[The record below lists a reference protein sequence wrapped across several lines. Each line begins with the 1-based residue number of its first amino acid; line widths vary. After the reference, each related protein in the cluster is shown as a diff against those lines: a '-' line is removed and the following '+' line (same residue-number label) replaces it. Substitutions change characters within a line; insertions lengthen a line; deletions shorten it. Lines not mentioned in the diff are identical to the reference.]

1 MNILLPTDTDV
12 AFVSMERASTEAT
25 FLFFI
30 ERIKDIPQLYFPV
43 LSEKGPYKNE
53 QN

>member
-12 AFVSMERASTEAT
+12 AFVSTERAAAKAT

-30 ERIKDIPQLYFPV
+30 ESIKDIPQLYFPV
-43 LSEKGPYKNE
+43 PSEEVP
-53 QN
+53 